1 LGNHYSVRAVDFCF
15 EMLNVANSIKLKT
28 GQKLRV
34 KIGVHTGEV
43 VTGVVGETKP

>member
-1 LGNHYSVRAVDFCF
+1 MRVMDFTF

-28 GQKLRV
+28 GHKLKV

-43 VTGVVGETKP
+43 LCGVVGETKP